1 MFSNFG
7 TIFFLFYAD
16 ILYLN
21 NQRLG
26 AIEELN
32 KTNKEK
38 QFLFDKIRKLEAE
51 KEGTGKT
58 DCLHLR
64 KLRSL
69 YNCAY
74 ISNNKA
80 SLL

>member
-51 KEGTGKT
+51 KKEGTGET
-58 DCLHLR
+58 DCLHL
-64 KLRSL
+64 L